1 MKRLNY
7 LLGLALILLGF
18 GWASAETVTNY
29 TVDFNTSIN
38 TSDHAFKV
46 APGWGHIVA
55 SEQGGWSTSYASYS
69 YNATAGVDGTGTL
82 YCGSQLSSANDYL
95 VTPAITGKMTMQVK
109 LSYGGSI
116 KFYAVTEDEGGNFT
130 AGEEVLLEKAYT
142 TEEGAVWAEM
152 SLDNLQ
158 GQRIGIVGKYAYL
171 DNFAVDGTAEIV
183 YQPGLTVTNV
193 VSSVPNSGT
202 LYCDENNNYSFTY
215 TITVQNTGEMD
226 LPADYENL
234 SVSIVKYDE
243 TDVDVATTPIG
254 QALAM
259 GESATVEMTVNMN
272 YADYPGRTRYDAKEN
287 ITGTTKIVTPWI
299 EVKPYVPEISLR
311 NENGYAMEDNN
322 NYAQAFGSFGMVAA
336 DLTKTMTVRNT
347 GAAPGNITI
356 TVPEGFT
363 ADPATFTVPAGGS
376 TNVAVTLSA
385 AEAGIK
391 SGDLVVA
398 VEGQEATYSIALSG
412 TVLDNTKF
420 FEDFES
426 NNTTTAIPSGWYA
439 PTGNWTTTSYT
450 NGTNNY
456 AESGLQAPHKLI
468 TPLLRVTDGEKMSF
482 EAYKKANSNS
492 DGIFINVY
500 YSADRENW
508 TLAKA
513 LLATDLNYS
522 SSSYYSPAVFTSY
535 VVEGIPAGE
544 YYIAFESGYCAI
556 DNIYGFELVPVEH
569 DVVVKDFNVPTT
581 VTANN
586 DVTAKVT
593 LQNLRAEAETG
604 YVPTLYFDGVEVAT
618 AEAVQIPA
626 NGAVTVELTFVPN
639 EVGTF
644 PAKAEFVWADEYT
657 VATDEIQV
665 TVKQETAENIV
676 QVGEVTTKDS
686 TVPLSLAYENSESE
700 AVYTAEQLG
709 IEAGSM
715 ITSLTYKGYS
725 SASDLSPEVTI
736 WLANADEATLVN
748 QTGSVGLFST
758 EGMTQVFNGTVTF
771 SAGGSSNNTVDML
784 VANLAEPFE
793 YTGGALRVIVRALND
808 EWKSGFYFENDG
820 NVTNQCI
827 YRRTDTQSTFL
838 EGNVYASTN
847 KLPVVYLGVEKQPAT
862 YAGVVTDKQGNPLE
876 GVTVTLTSQMPDAV
890 QGAPRRA
897 ASAGPAVYTATT
909 DAEGK
914 FTVEVIQNDK
924 LYNANFALEGYKD
937 VNLEGIDFANGN
949 VVLDEPV
956 IMELDAV
963 TGVESMNAGKAVA
976 GVKYYNVAGQASDKA
991 FKGVNIVVTT
1001 YTDGTTRT
1009 VKVVK

>member
-202 LYCDENNNYSFTY
+202 VYCDENNNYSFTY
-215 TITVQNTGEMD
+215 TITVRNTGEMD

-272 YADYPGRTRYDAKEN
+272 YADYPGRTRYDVKEN
-287 ITGTTKIVTPWI
+287 ITGTTKIVSPWI
-299 EVKPYVPEISLR
+299 EVKPYLPEISLH

-336 DLTKTMTVRNT
+336 DLTKTMAVRNT

-426 NNTTTAIPSGWYA
+426 NNTTTAIPAGWYA

-513 LLATDLNYS
+513 
-522 SSSYYSPAVFTSY
+522 
-535 VVEGIPAGE
+535 
-544 YYIAFESGYCAI
+544 
-556 DNIYGFELVPVEH
+556 
-569 DVVVKDFNVPTT
+569 
-581 VTANN
+581 
-586 DVTAKVT
+586 
-593 LQNLRAEAETG
+593 
-604 YVPTLYFDGVEVAT
+604 
-618 AEAVQIPA
+618 
-626 NGAVTVELTFVPN
+626 
-639 EVGTF
+639 
-644 PAKAEFVWADEYT
+644 
-657 VATDEIQV
+657 
-665 TVKQETAENIV
+665 
-676 QVGEVTTKDS
+676 
-686 TVPLSLAYENSESE
+686 
-700 AVYTAEQLG
+700 
-709 IEAGSM
+709 M
-715 ITSLTYKGYS
+715 
-725 SASDLSPEVTI
+725 
-736 WLANADEATLVN
+736 
-748 QTGSVGLFST
+748 
-758 EGMTQVFNGTVTF
+758 
-771 SAGGSSNNTVDML
+771 
-784 VANLAEPFE
+784 
-793 YTGGALRVIVRALND
+793 
-808 EWKSGFYFENDG
+808 
-820 NVTNQCI
+820 
-827 YRRTDTQSTFL
+827 
-838 EGNVYASTN
+838 
-847 KLPVVYLGVEKQPAT
+847 
-862 YAGVVTDKQGNPLE
+862 
-876 GVTVTLTSQMPDAV
+876 
-890 QGAPRRA
+890 
-897 ASAGPAVYTATT
+897 
-909 DAEGK
+909 
-914 FTVEVIQNDK
+914 
-924 LYNANFALEGYKD
+924 
-937 VNLEGIDFANGN
+937 
-949 VVLDEPV
+949 
-956 IMELDAV
+956 
-963 TGVESMNAGKAVA
+963 
-976 GVKYYNVAGQASDKA
+976 
-991 FKGVNIVVTT
+991 
-1001 YTDGTTRT
+1001 
-1009 VKVVK
+1009 